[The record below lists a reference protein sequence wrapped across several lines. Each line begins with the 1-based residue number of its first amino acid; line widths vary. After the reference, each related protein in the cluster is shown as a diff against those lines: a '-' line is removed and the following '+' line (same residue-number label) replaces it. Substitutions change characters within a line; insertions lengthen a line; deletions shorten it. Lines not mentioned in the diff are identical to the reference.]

1 MIGVGL
7 LRLYTT
13 SLFIGFVKFIHYRY
27 ALFLS
32 LILIPNLSDAS
43 GLKRLA
49 DPDLAG
55 RKRTFV
61 VTADIQYVKAR
72 RSENEFW
79 ALLSPFPSG

>member
-1 MIGVGL
+1 MIGVVCYV
-7 LRLYTT
+7 YTQRR
-13 SLFIGFVKFIHYRY
+13 SLMVLKFIHYRY

-55 RKRTFV
+55 RKRTLV
-61 VTADIQYVKAR
+61 VTSDIQYVKAR